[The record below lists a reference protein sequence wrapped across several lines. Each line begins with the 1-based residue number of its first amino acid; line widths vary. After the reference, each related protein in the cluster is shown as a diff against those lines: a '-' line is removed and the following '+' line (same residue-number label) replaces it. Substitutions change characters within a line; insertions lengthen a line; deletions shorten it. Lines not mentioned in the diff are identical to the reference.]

1 MTGADVPDAGMRLFV
16 GVFPPPEAVADLST
30 AVARLRVG
38 RAAAAG
44 TNVRLA
50 DPARA
55 HLTVAFLGQVDASRL
70 VDVENALGP
79 AAEAFRTR
87 DLPAAGRP
95 AAGRAVVDL
104 PGADRPVADLPATG
118 RAVAELPVTDRLVGG
133 RTGSAVLRLG
143 GGGSFGRGRFTVL
156 WVDVR
161 GDVEALRVLARLVR
175 VGLRRGRLPYDEKPF
190 TPHLTIARPGDRID
204 RADVAAD
211 REALHDYLG
220 PPWPAT
226 ELVLV
231 RSHQGPKPTYDRVAA
246 WPI

>member
-1 MTGADVPDAGMRLFV
+1 MRLFV
-16 GVFPPPEAVADLST
+16 AVFPPPEAVADLSVE
-30 AVARLRVG
+30 VARLRVG

-55 HLTVAFLGQVDASRL
+55 HLTVVFLGQVDAGRL
-70 VDVENALGP
+70 VDVEHALGI

-87 DLPAAGRP
+87 DLPAAERP
-95 AAGRAVVDL
+95 AG
-104 PGADRPVADLPATG
+104 GGTG
-118 RAVAELPVTDRLVGG
+118 P
-133 RTGSAVLRLG
+133 AVLRLG

-175 VGLRRGRLPYDEKPF
+175 SGLRRGRLPYDEKPF

-204 RADVAAD
+204 RAEVAAD
-211 REALHDYLG
+211 RDALHDYLG
-220 PPWPAT
+220 PPWPAA

-231 RSHQGPKPTYDRVAA
+231 RSHQGPQPTYDRVAA

>member
-1 MTGADVPDAGMRLFV
+1 MRLFV
-16 GVFPPPEAVADLST
+16 AVFPSPEAVADLS
-30 AVARLRVG
+30 AEVARLRVG

-55 HLTVAFLGQVDASRL
+55 HLTVAFLGQVDAGRL
-70 VDVENALGP
+70 VDVEHALDI

-87 DLPAAGRP
+87 DLPAAERP
-95 AAGRAVVDL
+95 AGGGTGPAVL
-104 PGADRPVADLPATG
+104 RLGGGTRP
-118 RAVAELPVTDRLVGG
+118 
-133 RTGSAVLRLG
+133 AVLRLG

-175 VGLRRGRLPYDEKPF
+175 SGLRRGRLPYDEKPF

-220 PPWPAT
+220 PPWPAA

-231 RSHQGPKPTYDRVAA
+231 RSHQGPQPTYDRVAA